1 MVGISLTHQR
11 FLEMAVERHLLS
23 PYLFVFQSFHGTLF
37 LSVEDAVRILLKS
50 LDIFWAAQLSGVG
63 YQAVLEVNLED
74 IHIRVL
80 QDILQ
85 LQLQLVGLLDGFLY
99 LTVHLVHV
107 QVTVTCLCHV
117 NGRDDIVEDL
127 TLLIQQWADI
137 IFYIGVFPV
146 FIRLLHSVTSRCGIL
161 VVT

>member
-1 MVGISLTHQR
+1 M
-11 FLEMAVERHLLS
+11 
-23 PYLFVFQSFHGTLF
+23 
-37 LSVEDAVRILLKS
+37 
-50 LDIFWAAQLSGVG
+50 
-63 YQAVLEVNLED
+63 EVNLED

-85 LQLQLVGLLDGFLY
+85 LQFQLVGLLDGFLY

-117 NGRDDIVEDL
+117 NGRDDIVENL
-127 TLLIQQWADI
+127 TFFIQQWADI

-161 VVT
+161 VVTWDGITEDRDLEHIRQSEETLVLWFVELAQLFHGVIDGNQFSLLVVE